1 MSAMKFASLYNGER
15 IPKLG
20 LGTWRIGGGMNP
32 NRLQDSE
39 MVKVLQAAIEMGYT
53 HLDTSEM
60 YAGGHTEELIG
71 KAVQGFTREKVFIT
85 TKVWSSHLHYRDVH
99 KACEGSLKR
108 LGLETIDLYLIHWP
122 NPDVPLEE
130 TFQALNELIEE
141 GKIHHLGVCNFNLEM
156 LQQAQ
161 ALAKTPIAT
170 DQVPY
175 SLRTRTYV
183 LNGVLEYCQKNKILL
198 TAYSP
203 IEQGSVLESAQLQ
216 AIARRHGA
224 TTAQVAL
231 AWLVRQPNVIAI
243 PMSSNLEHLRSNL
256 EALDLDL
263 FPDDLERLDQAE
275 LPEGSIWPGR

>member
-1 MSAMKFASLYNGER
+1 MSVLKYETLYNGER
-15 IPKLG
+15 IPRLG
-20 LGTWRIGGGMNP
+20 LGTWRLGGGMSP
-32 NRLQDSE
+32 SRGQDAG
-39 MVKVLQAAIEMGYT
+39 VIKLLQAAIEMGYT

-71 KAVQGFTREKVFIT
+71 QAIQGFDRQSVFIT
-85 TKVWSSHLHYRDVH
+85 TKVWSSHLHYRDVLN
-99 KACEGSLKR
+99 ACEGSLKR

-122 NPDVPLEE
+122 NPDIPLDE
-130 TFQALNELIEE
+130 TFHALNELVEA
-141 GKIHHLGVCNFNLEM
+141 GKVRHLGVCNFDLER

-161 ALAKTPIAT
+161 VLSKTPLAT

-183 LNGVLEYCQKNKILL
+183 LNGVLEYCQKNGILL

-203 IEQGSVLESAQLQ
+203 IEQGNVLESTQLQ

-224 TTAQVAL
+224 TPAQVAL
-231 AWLVRQPNVIAI
+231 AWLIHQPKVIAI
-243 PMSSNLEHLRSNL
+243 PMSSNLEHLKSNL
-256 EALDLDL
+256 EALDLEL

-275 LPEGSIWPGR
+275 LPEGSIWPR